1 MTAFAAE
8 TFWLGRRSLRRFLR
22 VPSNTASII
31 IYPLIQLLL
40 FSQLFADIV
49 RLPGFGETT
58 SYLAYLVPGQVA
70 FTVLIATSW
79 AASGLLL
86 DLHTGFL
93 DKLRVAPVRRGAIL
107 AGELAPLAF
116 ESGAMGG
123 VVLLVAWLLGAGIA
137 TGIPGALAIIALG
150 GLFGFAWAGISFAS
164 ALLTKSDQAA
174 GTISM
179 LFFPLAFTSTAF
191 VPTAMMPGWLK
202 VVNALN
208 PVSYVIEAM
217 RSVTL
222 GWDWGTIGAGLLAIV
237 VLSAVT
243 HVPAALAFRRLAA

>member
-1 MTAFAAE
+1 MTAIAYE

-22 VPSNTASII
+22 VPSNAASII

-49 RLPGFGETT
+49 KLPGFGPSG
-58 SYLAYLVPGQVA
+58 SYLAYLAPGQVV
-70 FTVLIATSW
+70 FTVFIATSW
-79 AASGLLL
+79 AGSGLLL

-93 DKLRVAPVRRGAIL
+93 DKLRVAPVRRGSIL

-123 VVLLVAWLLGAGIA
+123 VVLLVAWLLGASIG
-137 TGIPGALAIIALG
+137 TGIPGALAIIGLG
-150 GLFGFAWAGISFAS
+150 GLFGFAWAGISFAA

-179 LFFPLAFTSTAF
+179 LFFPLGFTSTAF
-191 VPTAMMPGWLK
+191 VPVAMMPGWLR
-202 VVNALN
+202 VVNDWN
-208 PVSYVIEAM
+208 PVSYVIEGM
-217 RSVTL
+217 RSLMT
-222 GWDWGTIGAGLLAIV
+222 GWDPGAIGAALLATAI
-237 VLSAVT
+237 LAALT
-243 HVPAALAFRRLAA
+243 HIPAALAFRRLAR